1 MCGITGFVLT
11 SPSQSADELTA
22 TVLAQASA
30 IAYRGPDDHGVWVD
44 PACGVALGHRRLSI
58 VVLSA
63 AGHQP
68 MRSHDGRYITTFN
81 GEIYNYRDLRRDI
94 EREAQGGRPLAGWR
108 GHSDTE
114 VLLEA
119 IARRG
124 VAGALQ
130 AAVGMFAMGIW
141 DRERRELI
149 LARDRIGEK
158 PLYYGYVGGALVF
171 GSELK
176 AFAAHPGWR
185 SEIDRGALTG
195 YLRFAYVPHAHSIYK
210 GICKLL
216 PGTTV
221 TFTPQD
227 IAQRKLPQPRGY
239 WSATEAIAAAKRD
252 PFRGTEGEA
261 VDELERLLRRSIR
274 DQMVADVPL
283 GAFLSGGVDSSTVV
297 ALMQAQSNRPVRT
310 FSIGFH
316 EHGYNEA
323 EHAKAVARHLGTDHT
338 ELYVTPQQALDV
350 IPRLP
355 SIYDEPFA
363 DSSQIPTFLVA
374 ELARRHVTVS
384 LSGDAGDELFA
395 GYNRYFVGKR
405 VWDRIAHLPRPL
417 RGALAAALHT
427 PSPRAWDRVFSLIAR
442 TLPANARM
450 QLPGDK
456 LHKLARM
463 LTLPSAEAFYLGLV
477 SQIAEPDAVAT
488 QGGEAPSM
496 LSLSDRWPPLDDF
509 TERMM
514 YLDLVSYLPDDIL
527 VKVDRA
533 AMAVS
538 LETRVPLLDHRV
550 VEFAW
555 RLPLA
560 MKIRGRRGKHVLREV
575 LYRHVAPA
583 LIERPK
589 MGFGVPIDAWL
600 RGPLREWAQAL
611 LDPQRLAREGYL
623 RPEPV
628 REKWGEHLSGR
639 RNWSY
644 WLWTVLMFQAW
655 LEAQKNHA
663 EPVVNCKVHIPVQ

>member
-1 MCGITGFVLT
+1 MAAPI
-11 SPSQSADELTA
+11 QSADELTA
-22 TVLAQASA
+22 TVVAQASA
-30 IAYRGPDDHGVWVD
+30 IAHRGPDDHGVWVD
-44 PACGVALGHRRLSI
+44 PAFGVALGHRRLSI
-58 VVLSA
+58 VDLSA

-81 GEIYNYRDLRRDI
+81 GEIYNYRDLRLAL
-94 EREAQGGRPLAGWR
+94 ESEAHAGRGSAGWR

-119 IARRG
+119 VATYG
-124 VAGALQ
+124 VDAALQ
-130 AAVGMFAMGIW
+130 KAVGMFAMGIW
-141 DRERRELI
+141 DRERRALM

-176 AFAAHPGWR
+176 ALAAHPGWR
-185 SEIDRGALTG
+185 SEIDRDALTA
-195 YLRFAYVPHAHSIYK
+195 YLRFAYVPHTHSIYR
-210 GICKLL
+210 GVHKLP
-216 PGTTV
+216 PGSIV
-221 TFTPQD
+221 TFTQSD
-227 IAQRKLPQPRGY
+227 IAQRKLPQPRSY
-239 WSATEAIAAAKRD
+239 WSAKEAIVGAKRD
-252 PFRGTEGEA
+252 PFRGTEREA
-261 VDELERLLRRSIR
+261 VDELERLLRQSIR

-283 GAFLSGGVDSSTVV
+283 GAFLSGGIDSSTVV
-297 ALMQAQSNRPVRT
+297 ALMQAQCNRKVRT

-316 EHGYNEA
+316 EQGYNEA
-323 EHAKAVARHLGTDHT
+323 DHAKVVAHHLGTEHT
-338 ELYVTPQQALDV
+338 ELYVTSAQALEV

-355 SIYDEPFA
+355 AIYDEPFA

-384 LSGDAGDELFA
+384 LSGDAGDELFG

-405 VWDRIAHLPRPL
+405 VWERVAHVPRPL
-417 RGALAAALHT
+417 RGVLAAALSA
-427 PSPRAWDRVFSLIAR
+427 PSPVAWDRVYSLVAPM
-442 TLPANARM
+442 LPASARVRM
-450 QLPGDK
+450 PGDK

-463 LTLPSAEAFYLGLV
+463 LALPSAEAFYLGLV
-477 SQIAEPDAVAT
+477 SQIAAPETVAM

-496 LSLSDRWPPLDDF
+496 LGLADRWPPLDDF

-555 RLPLA
+555 RLPLS
-560 MKIRGRRGKHVLREV
+560 MKTRGGQGKHVLREV
-575 LYRHVAPA
+575 LHRHVPRA
-583 LIERPK
+583 LIDRPK

-600 RGPLREWAQAL
+600 RGPLREWAEAL
-611 LDPQRLAREGYL
+611 LDPLRLTREGYL
-623 RPEPV
+623 RPGPV
-628 REKWGEHLSGR
+628 REKWDEHLSGR

-655 LEAQKNHA
+655 LEAQQGEA
-663 EPVVNCKVHIPVQ
+663 TPLVNCKVHVAAQ

>member
-1 MCGITGFVLT
+1 
-11 SPSQSADELTA
+11 
-22 TVLAQASA
+22 
-30 IAYRGPDDHGVWVD
+30 
-44 PACGVALGHRRLSI
+44 
-58 VVLSA
+58 
-63 AGHQP
+63 

-81 GEIYNYRDLRRDI
+81 GEIYNYRDLRRDL
-94 EREAQGGRPLAGWR
+94 EREAHAGQPLAGWR

-119 IARRG
+119 ITRHG
-124 VAGALQ
+124 IAGALQ
-130 AAVGMFAMGIW
+130 RAVGMFAMGIW
-141 DRERRELI
+141 DRERRELT

-176 AFAAHPGWR
+176 ALAAHPGWR
-185 SEIDRGALTG
+185 AEIDREALTA
-195 YLRFAYVPHAHSIYK
+195 YLRFAYVPHSHSIYR
-210 GICKLL
+210 GVCKLL
-216 PGTTV
+216 PGTIV
-221 TFTPQD
+221 TFTPHD
-227 IAQRKLPQPRGY
+227 IAQRILPQPRSY
-239 WSATEAIAAAKRD
+239 WSATEAIAGAKRD
-252 PFRGTEGEA
+252 PFRGTESEA
-261 VDELERLLRRSIR
+261 VDELERLLRQSIR

-283 GAFLSGGVDSSTVV
+283 GAFLSGGIDSSTVV

-316 EHGYNEA
+316 ERGYNEA
-323 EHAKAVARHLGTDHT
+323 EQAKAVARHLGTDHT

-363 DSSQIPTFLVA
+363 DSSQVPTFLVA

-405 VWDRIAHLPRPL
+405 VWDRVAHVPRRL
-417 RGALAAALHT
+417 RGALAAALIG
-427 PSPRAWDRVFSLIAR
+427 PSPRAWDRVFSLIAPM
-442 TLPANARM
+442 LPASARI

-463 LTLPSAEAFYLGLV
+463 LTPPSAEAFYLGLV
-477 SQIAEPDAVAT
+477 SQIADPDAVAT
-488 QGGEAPSM
+488 QGVEAPSM
-496 LSLSDRWPPLDDF
+496 LALSDRWPPLADF

-555 RLPLA
+555 RLPLS
-560 MKIRGRRGKHVLREV
+560 MKIRDGLGKHVLRQV
-575 LYRHVAPA
+575 LYRHVPRA

-600 RGPLREWAQAL
+600 RGPLREWAEAL
-611 LDPQRLAREGYL
+611 LDPHRLAREGYL
-623 RPEPV
+623 HSGPV
-628 REKWGEHLSGR
+628 REKWSEHLSGR

-655 LEAQKNHA
+655 LEAQKNDA
-663 EPVVNCKVHIPVQ
+663 EPVVNCKVHIVAQ